1 MRHTLDKD
9 EEQVLAILA
18 ADIQNLVDEIII
30 KKPQAYDYDLHQ
42 CAARMKEARQQLEI
56 ILSGSSDKICTSDH
70 TTTIHKDPNSL
81 VDELGV

>member
-1 MRHTLDKD
+1 MKHTLDKD

-30 KKPQAYDYDLHQ
+30 KKPQAYDYDLQQ

-56 ILSGSSDKICTSDH
+56 ILSDSCAKICPNDEFTSNDIG
-70 TTTIHKDPNSL
+70 TVEQIDAPSP
-81 VDELGV
+81 